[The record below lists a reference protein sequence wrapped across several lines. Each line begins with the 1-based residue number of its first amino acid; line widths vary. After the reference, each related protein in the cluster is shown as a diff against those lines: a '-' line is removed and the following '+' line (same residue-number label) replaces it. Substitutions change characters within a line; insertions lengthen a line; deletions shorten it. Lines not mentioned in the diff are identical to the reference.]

1 MAGRECYHCK
11 QWVEE
16 GEAHNCWTTTEEALT
31 RDLSPDLREA
41 WERLRETA
49 AEFGEQ
55 RIYASLN
62 SIMFSRQACYC
73 FVRPKTKVLEL
84 CVFLGRSV
92 AAPQLRRSAPASK
105 TKIAHLFHVR
115 HRDEV
120 ESPITDWMREAYER
134 SDALS
139 ARAKAAGRAAPAA
152 TAKPSSNSKRK
163 AKTATKAKRGRAA
176 TTTGRTRGGSKPTG
190 SRSGKTATKSARTAV
205 ARKASQETTTPPTA
219 RARRMVRATK
229 SPARRRG

>member
-1 MAGRECYHCK
+1 MAGHECYHCK

-92 AAPQLRRSAPASK
+92 TAPQLRRAAPASK
-105 TKIAHLFHVR
+105 TKIAHLFHIR

-120 ESPITDWMREAYER
+120 ESPITDWMREAYEQ

-139 ARAKAAGRAAPAA
+139 ARAKTAGRAAPAA
-152 TAKPSSNSKRK
+152 ATPNAASSRKVKAQARARTKTKTGTKRAQATKATAASARTKG
-163 AKTATKAKRGRAA
+163 AKTAT
-176 TTTGRTRGGSKPTG
+176 SK
-190 SRSGKTATKSARTAV
+190 K
-205 ARKASQETTTPPTA
+205 RKAPGKATVKAAA
-219 RARRMVRATK
+219 RPGRKKAGRR
-229 SPARRRG
+229 